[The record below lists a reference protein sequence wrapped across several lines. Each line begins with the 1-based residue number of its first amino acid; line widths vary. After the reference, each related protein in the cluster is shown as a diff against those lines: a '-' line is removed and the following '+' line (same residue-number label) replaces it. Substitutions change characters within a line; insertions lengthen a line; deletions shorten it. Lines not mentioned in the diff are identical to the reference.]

1 MNPEDF
7 KGKKIG
13 EFTLIREIGEGAF
26 SSVYLA
32 EQTISRKDDSKDRD
46 DKINDKKEKKA
57 TLTKSK
63 KTKGLNEGKDRKRG
77 RCVAC
82 KIIPR
87 TKIEAKKMTTR
98 LDQEI
103 KVHQLMHHPNV
114 VQLIDVQKDQSF
126 YYVFLEF
133 CPCGELFDY
142 VIDKKRLTE
151 HEAAVFFKQ
160 ILIGLKYIHS
170 LNVAHRDLKPENIL
184 IDQYGRIKISDFGL
198 SKLIENKMNGL
209 TKTPCG
215 SPCYASPECISGH
228 PYDGK
233 KSDIW
238 SCGVILYAIT
248 TGLLPWTKRNQAKMF
263 QQIRHGEY
271 AIPSFVSN
279 TCANLIN
286 RLMTVDNKQRIT
298 IEEALEHPF
307 LKNIAVPNATL
318 DPKFVSLRKVDLFL
332 GFDKNFHLD
341 KMIENMSEGRFPTY
355 SKFNPKVLKDQFL
368 SMKEKIN
375 ELSSIVKPRGDKTRH
390 QQKGDRNARQ
400 LLIRIN
406 SKMNLN
412 KGMMEEKGSNSDK
425 DNNYKKI
432 KGEKKRSKNNI
443 KKNKDDKIESKARQ
457 VKEPKLPPFPT
468 NITVAPRKV
477 KNTNTN
483 VNEFGYST
491 PIRRSEQSPV
501 RIIY

>member
-1 MNPEDF
+1 MMDDSTKKVISLDDF
-7 KGKKIG
+7 EMVRQIG
-13 EFTLIREIGEGAF
+13 SGAF
-26 SSVYLA
+26 SKVYLV
-32 EQTISRKDDSKDRD
+32 K
-46 DKINDKKEKKA
+46 KKETNTYYAAKVLNTQIDEDSDGKQE
-57 TLTKSK
+57 TLFIYREVKLVS
-63 KTKGLNEGKDRKRG
+63 
-77 RCVAC
+77 
-82 KIIPR
+82 
-87 TKIEAKKMTTR
+87 
-98 LDQEI
+98 
-103 KVHQLMHHPNV
+103 
-114 VQLIDVQKDQSF
+114 
-126 YYVFLEF
+126 
-133 CPCGELFDY
+133 
-142 VIDKKRLTE
+142 
-151 HEAAVFFKQ
+151 
-160 ILIGLKYIHS
+160 S
-170 LNVAHRDLKPENIL
+170 LNHPSILAFIGYSPTDFRSLPFPTLVTEYAPNGTLREIIKLELSGLAPKGWDDTRKLINIYGIAVGLQYLHENEIIHRDLKPENIL

-279 TCANLIN
+279 TCANLIS

-425 DNNYKKI
+425 DNNNKKS
-432 KGEKKRSKNNI
+432 KGEKKSSKNNI
-443 KKNKDDKIESKARQ
+443 KKNKEDKTESKTRQ